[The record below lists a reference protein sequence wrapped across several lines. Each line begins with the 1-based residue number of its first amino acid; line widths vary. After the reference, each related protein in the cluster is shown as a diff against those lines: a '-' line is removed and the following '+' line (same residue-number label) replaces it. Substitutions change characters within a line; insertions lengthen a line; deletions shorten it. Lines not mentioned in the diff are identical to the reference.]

1 MNDHIKSKDAP
12 PTPVAGKKRRVGRPR
27 VKPDYSA
34 EQILCEQMASAAAL
48 YKANPRPSLQSMTEQ
63 LGLNPIKVRK
73 LLITAGVYESEIADR
88 VNAAFAEQHKTKNY
102 TEAVQATAEVLHLSK
117 ASIASYLPYEKGVYF
132 SESTAGDQISVNA
145 ERQRR
150 YRTVKRLKT
159 DPSEVNLWKCLVAFQ
174 GYPFKT
180 YSGLSFRYTIH
191 KGRNNDYTRE
201 LFIDRR
207 EKSKSLSWSS
217 VRLAFHN
224 AEGQPMIRRPKAL
237 GDIRGVS
244 YIYGIFYRFGLIRVP
259 SEVEQTMKFNRDN
272 P

>member
-1 MNDHIKSKDAP
+1 MNDQAKSKGSP
-12 PTPVAGKKRRVGRPR
+12 PTPGAGKGRRVGRPR
-27 VKPDYSA
+27 TKPDYSA
-34 EQILCEQMASAAAL
+34 AQIVCEQMALTTAL
-48 YKANPRPSLQSMTEQ
+48 YKANPRPSLQSIAEQ

-88 VNAAFAEQHKTKNY
+88 VNAVFAEQQKSKTY
-102 TEAVQATAEVLHLSK
+102 TEAVQATAEILRLSR

-132 SESTAGDQISVNA
+132 PESAEGDKISVNA

-150 YRTVKRLKT
+150 YRAVMRLKA
-159 DPSEVNLWKCLVAFQ
+159 DPNEENLWKCLVAFQ

-180 YSGLSFRYTIH
+180 YYGLSFRYTIH

-201 LFIDRR
+201 LFIGCR

-224 AEGQPMIRRPKAL
+224 VEGQPMIRRPKAL

-244 YIYGIFYRFGLIRVP
+244 YIYGIFYRFGLIQVP
-259 SEVEQTMKFNRDN
+259 SEVEKSMNGKD
-272 P
+272 